1 MKKHTPWI
9 SIHESPAY
17 SFDDIDQFL
26 YCRIFDMPDNILDE
40 SGCCYGCIE
49 RSYDL
54 TAADRGNQR
63 VYQFGV
69 WVVCDRLL

>member
-1 MKKHTPWI
+1 MEERTPWI

-26 YCRIFDMPDNILDE
+26 YRRIFDMPDNILDE

-49 RSYDL
+49 GSYDL
-54 TAADRGNQR
+54 TATDRGN
-63 VYQFGV
+63 
-69 WVVCDRLL
+69 